1 MYQDFPALNP
11 DKDRDLVSL
20 FDVARFC
27 YAKDKISWKQ
37 GQKKKKTGAKSF
49 VFFYYSISFLFFVVL
64 FMLLG
69 FEVLSLKACIPS
81 DYIYSMWI

>member
-1 MYQDFPALNP
+1 VAMYQDFHALNP

-37 GQKKKKTGAKSF
+37 GQKKKR
-49 VFFYYSISFLFFVVL
+49 L
-64 FMLLG
+64 
-69 FEVLSLKACIPS
+69 ELSLSFFFLVLKLSLFCCF
-81 DYIYSMWI
+81 IYASRV